1 MSTPEVSRL
10 RSLCSSPSPPLH
22 CLLNSRRRSVL
33 LRRLRAE
40 SPSCTTQRQ
49 WEGFLVC
56 CSPLASGLHDP
67 PLLAP
72 TDSDGIRYVRAPP
85 AVRACHCTLVAVRVT
100 SSTGAFPLG
109 DFTNQA
115 RGRVAALEPEPTSPR
130 AALLRFGLGSGL
142 YLSGESSAAR
152 EQFEAAVESAKV
164 GQPFLRMISQSIL
177 SIVTTDEG
185 RLEEAESLAREARTL
200 VESFGL
206 QGVPQSSWVRIAL
219 GYMLARQGIWLRLKP
234 NLRVHFSREA
244 SYLV

>member
-72 TDSDGIRYVRAPP
+72 TDSDGIRYVRAPSC
-85 AVRACHCTLVAVRVT
+85 ATCCSRMSLYSRRSKGYIIYRSV
-100 SSTGAFPLG
+100 
-109 DFTNQA
+109 
-115 RGRVAALEPEPTSPR
+115 SPR
-130 AALLRFGLGSGL
+130 GF
-142 YLSGESSAAR
+142 
-152 EQFEAAVESAKV
+152 
-164 GQPFLRMISQSIL
+164 
-177 SIVTTDEG
+177 
-185 RLEEAESLAREARTL
+185 
-200 VESFGL
+200 
-206 QGVPQSSWVRIAL
+206 
-219 GYMLARQGIWLRLKP
+219 
-234 NLRVHFSREA
+234 H
-244 SYLV
+244 

>member
-142 YLSGESSAAR
+142 YLSGELSAERRLRAGKPREGQLDGDLTKRELDVLGLLVGEMRVTQTAQSLYVALSTVRTQINSVYRKLGVSSR
-152 EQFEAAVESAKV
+152 DEA
-164 GQPFLRMISQSIL
+164 M
-177 SIVTTDEG
+177 
-185 RLEEAESLAREARTL
+185 EEARPAPGAHLARNK
-200 VESFGL
+200 S
-206 QGVPQSSWVRIAL
+206 P
-219 GYMLARQGIWLRLKP
+219 
-234 NLRVHFSREA
+234 
-244 SYLV
+244 